1 MYRKHVK
8 EQKAK
13 KDEVSRG
20 SSKAPEKVGEE
31 VETLKNILSNLA
43 NNIQQ
48 HSALVHKLKHD
59 VALVSY
65 SFSMYLKAKMFSN
78 FLDLSRKSKMLKL
91 RSAQKKQHLAC
102 NLIILHLLNTSCV

>member
-59 VALVSY
+59 VALVSHTLL
-65 SFSMYLKAKMFSN
+65 FHLETEELILIDF
-78 FLDLSRKSKMLKL
+78 RK
-91 RSAQKKQHLAC
+91 
-102 NLIILHLLNTSCV
+102 

>member
-1 MYRKHVK
+1 MK

-20 SSKAPEKVGEE
+20 SNKAPEKVGEE

-59 VALVSY
+59 VALVRRITSH
-65 SFSMYLKAKMFSN
+65 LKAKQDFN
-78 FLDLSRKSKMLKL
+78 FFQLVSG
-91 RSAQKKQHLAC
+91 
-102 NLIILHLLNTSCV
+102 N